1 MVLSQ
6 NYCNCHYEAFVPIK
20 GGARFPHFIGGLFA
34 EDSGLES
41 ADFGRTG
48 VGAALGN
55 VWAIIFQD
63 CPGTTQKRFC
73 EGCVGSTR

>member
-1 MVLSQ
+1 M
-6 NYCNCHYEAFVPIK
+6 
-20 GGARFPHFIGGLFA
+20 GGLFA